1 MRHTI
6 IHTLFIGTLLFSQ
19 VSMAGAST
27 LLQQDSATRIL
38 ETMTPEERIGQLFVI
53 TFTGNTSIEIID
65 VLELIKE
72 HHISGV
78 VLSSNFDNFVDAPDT
93 IAKTYD
99 LIATLQN
106 AEYESSLEPS
116 LIDQTSPTPKRP
128 EYIPLIIAISQ
139 EGGGAPYSQI
149 LSGLSPTPSQMAI
162 GATWEPEIAK
172 AVGELVGYELQAL
185 GFNLLLGPCLD
196 VLEDPRI
203 IEPSGLGVRSFGG
216 DPYWVSLMGE
226 AYIEGIHEGS
236 NGGLGV
242 IAKHF
247 PGIGAG
253 DRPSSE
259 EIPTVRKSISELSQI
274 DLVPFF
280 TVASEAPGNSPSIA
294 DGFLIS
300 NVRYQGFQGNIR
312 ATTRPVSLDR
322 EAYDQLMTLEN
333 LVEWRE
339 GGGLTMSDA
348 LGSRAIRRFVESL
361 GQTYKGHLIAKD
373 AFLAGN
379 DLLYLT
385 NIRSDDDPDEAT
397 TIRSTLAFFAQKYR
411 EDPVFAQRVDEAV
424 LRILKYKL
432 RIYKND
438 FRINRVITNP
448 EEIENLGENQEVAIE
463 TVRKAATL
471 ISPSAIESEN
481 RIGSPPNLQERM
493 VFFTDTRIVKQCTT
507 CKTQLVMP
515 ISILQDEVSRLYGSG
530 GAGQIGEWNLSSYTM
545 ADLANYLGMPQ
556 TDSNAPLFAQ
566 KEEVEQSLLSAEWLV
581 FSILRSSPEVYG
593 SDALKQLL
601 DTRQDLFI
609 NKKIIVFSHDVPYD
623 LDATDISKID
633 LYYALYSKPTAFI
646 EYTAR
651 LLFKEAT
658 AEGHSPVSLPGVGY
672 DLIEITSP
680 DPQQIISLS
689 IYTMDEG
696 EIVQK
701 EIFDVGDI
709 LHIDT
714 NQIIDA
720 NGNQVPDGTPVEF
733 IIDFT
738 GENIPSLEISTT
750 TLNGSGKATVT
761 LDRPGILVVR
771 AESSTARVSEL
782 VQFAVQGE
790 LIEQTAVAP
799 EILETQE
806 QESTMTAV
814 SSPSPTEGIVND
826 APPTDIETNDLGME
840 GLILGLLGV
849 FITGG
854 IAYTIA
860 SVQHSESPT
869 RIRITIIAVIGSFI
883 GYNYLAF
890 GLPGTDELFIE
901 IGKLA
906 SLFSAIAGGGI
917 LLIFAL
923 ISLRAINWN

>member
-1 MRHTI
+1 MKCFRI
-6 IHTLFIGTLLFSQ
+6 AILFLLFVLIPQYSILSASEMMQ
-19 VSMAGAST
+19 V
-27 LLQQDSATRIL
+27 DSATRLL
-38 ETMTPEERIGQLFVI
+38 ENMTPEERIGQLFVI
-53 TFTGNTSIEIID
+53 TFYGNTSADMVDVID
-65 VLELIKE
+65 LIKD

-78 VLSSNFDNFVDAPDT
+78 VLSSSFNNFVDSPET
-93 IAKTYD
+93 LPKIYD
-99 LIATLQN
+99 LISTLQN

-128 EYIPLIIAISQ
+128 EYVPLIIAISQ

-162 GATWEPEIAK
+162 GATWKPDIARS
-172 AVGELVGYELQAL
+172 VGELVGYELGTL

-236 NGGLGV
+236 NGGVGV

-259 EIPTVRKSISELSQI
+259 EIPTVRKSINELSQI
-274 DLVPFF
+274 DLLPFF
-280 TVASEAPGNSPSIA
+280 TVASEAPGTSSSIA

-322 EAYDQLMTLEN
+322 EAYDQLMSLEN

-385 NIRSDDDPDEAT
+385 NIRSNDDPDEAT

-432 RIYKND
+432 RLYEND
-438 FRINRVITNP
+438 FNINRVIHNRDEITN
-448 EEIENLGENQEVAIE
+448 IGMNQDVVIE
-463 TVRKAATL
+463 TARNAATL
-471 ISPSAIESEN
+471 ISPSTIESEN
-481 RIGSPPNLQERM
+481 RISSPPNLQERI
-493 VFFTDTRIVKQCTT
+493 VFFTDTRVVTQCTN
-507 CKTQLVMP
+507 CKQQLDIP
-515 ISILQDEVSRLYGSG
+515 ISILQDEVSRLYGSR

-545 ADLANYLGMPQ
+545 ADLANYLGETPS
-556 TDSNAPLFAQ
+556 DNNAPLFAQ
-566 KEEVEQSLLSAEWLV
+566 KEEVEQSILSADWLV
-581 FSILRSSPEVYG
+581 FSILRSSQDVYG
-593 SDALKQLL
+593 SDALKRLL
-601 DTRQDLFI
+601 DSRQDLFI
-609 NKKIIVFSHDVPYD
+609 TKKIVVFSHDVPYD

-658 AEGHSPVSLPGVGY
+658 EMGHSPVSLPGVGY
-672 DLIEITSP
+672 DLIEVTSP
-680 DPQQIISLS
+680 DPDQVISLRL
-689 IYTMDEG
+689 YTLSEG
-696 EIVQK
+696 EIITK
-701 EIFDVGDI
+701 EIYDVGDI
-709 LHIDT
+709 L
-714 NQIIDA
+714 QIETSLIVDA

-750 TLNGSGKATVT
+750 TVNGLGKTTAT
-761 LDRPGILVVR
+761 LDRPGILTIR
-771 AESSTARVSEL
+771 AESSTARISEL
-782 VQFAVQGE
+782 SQITVQGE
-790 LIEQTAVAP
+790 LIEQTTTTP
-799 EILETQE
+799 EVNQTQV
-806 QESTMTAV
+806 QESTAMEE
-814 SSPSPTEGIVND
+814 PSPTSTEITESGLD
-826 APPTDIETNDLGME
+826 TNDFEASPLGME
-840 GLILGLLGV
+840 GLTLGLLGA

-854 IAYTIA
+854 LAYSIA
-860 SVQHSESPT
+860 SIQHSASAT
-869 RIRITIIAVIGSFI
+869 RIRIAVITVIGSLI

-890 GLPGTDELFIE
+890 GLPGTNSLFQG
-901 IGKLA
+901 IGQLA
-906 SLFSAIAGGGI
+906 SLFSAIAGGGT
-917 LLIFAL
+917 LLILAL
-923 ISLRAINWN
+923 LSTHERS

>member
-1 MRHTI
+1 
-6 IHTLFIGTLLFSQ
+6 
-19 VSMAGAST
+19 
-27 LLQQDSATRIL
+27 
-38 ETMTPEERIGQLFVI
+38 
-53 TFTGNTSIEIID
+53 
-65 VLELIKE
+65 
-72 HHISGV
+72 
-78 VLSSNFDNFVDAPDT
+78 
-93 IAKTYD
+93 
-99 LIATLQN
+99 
-106 AEYESSLEPS
+106 
-116 LIDQTSPTPKRP
+116 
-128 EYIPLIIAISQ
+128 
-139 EGGGAPYSQI
+139 
-149 LSGLSPTPSQMAI
+149 
-162 GATWEPEIAK
+162 
-172 AVGELVGYELQAL
+172 
-185 GFNLLLGPCLD
+185 
-196 VLEDPRI
+196 
-203 IEPSGLGVRSFGG
+203 
-216 DPYWVSLMGE
+216 
-226 AYIEGIHEGS
+226 
-236 NGGLGV
+236 
-242 IAKHF
+242 
-247 PGIGAG
+247 
-253 DRPSSE
+253 
-259 EIPTVRKSISELSQI
+259 
-274 DLVPFF
+274 
-280 TVASEAPGNSPSIA
+280 
-294 DGFLIS
+294 
-300 NVRYQGFQGNIR
+300 
-312 ATTRPVSLDR
+312 
-322 EAYDQLMTLEN
+322 

-438 FRINRVITNP
+438 FRIDRVITDS
-448 EEIENLGENQEVAIE
+448 EEIENLGKNQDVVIE
-463 TVRKAATL
+463 TARKSATL

-481 RIGSPPNLQERM
+481 RIGSPPSIQERI
-493 VFFTDTRIVKQCTT
+493 VFFTDTRIVRQCTT
-507 CKTQLVMP
+507 CKNQLVIP

-545 ADLANYLGMPQ
+545 ADLANYLGIPPI
-556 TDSNAPLFAQ
+556 DSSAPLFAQ
-566 KEEVEQSLLSAEWLV
+566 KEDVEQSLLSAEWLI
-581 FSILRSSPEVYG
+581 FSILRSSPDVYG

-651 LLFKEAT
+651 ILFKEAT

-672 DLIEITSP
+672 DLIDITSP
-680 DPQQIISLS
+680 DSEQIISLS

-709 LHIDT
+709 LHIET

-750 TLNGSGKATVT
+750 TLNGLGKATVT
-761 LDRPGILVVR
+761 LDRPGVLSVR

-782 VQFAVQGE
+782 KQFSVQGE
-790 LIEQTAVAP
+790 LIEQTAIAP
-799 EILETQE
+799 EIVETQE
-806 QESTMTAV
+806 QESTVTEEP
-814 SSPSPTEGIVND
+814 SPSPTQGSDHD
-826 APPTDIETNDLGME
+826 APPSGNEKNDLGME

-849 FITGG
+849 FVTGG
-854 IAYTIA
+854 IAYAIA
-860 SVQHSESPT
+860 SVRHSESPT
-869 RIRITIIAVIGSFI
+869 RIRITIITVIGSLI

-890 GLPGTDELFIE
+890 GLPGTDDIFIE
-901 IGKLA
+901 IGQLA

-917 LLIFAL
+917 LLIFTL
-923 ISLRAINWN
+923 ISLRAIDWD